1 MNKNVCT
8 SRNRTI
14 SQWTG
19 WEGNSVF
26 RDGPSQHIHD
36 WNQSK
41 EPLPFI
47 LHFLS
52 ALLGILMGCFLFNS
66 DFL

>member
-8 SRNRTI
+8 LRNHTI

-26 RDGPSQHIHD
+26 RDGPSQRIHD
-36 WNQSK
+36 WSWIK

-47 LHFLS
+47 LHSLS
-52 ALLGILMGCFLFNS
+52 AVLSILMGCSLFNS
-66 DFL
+66 NFL